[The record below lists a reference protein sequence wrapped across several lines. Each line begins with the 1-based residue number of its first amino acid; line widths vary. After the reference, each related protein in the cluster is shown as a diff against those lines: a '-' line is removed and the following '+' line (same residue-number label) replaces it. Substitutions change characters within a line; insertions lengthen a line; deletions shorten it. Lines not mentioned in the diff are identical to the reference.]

1 MVYIKFSICIVQASL
16 AMIAIAL
23 ILKGE
28 TVQGA
33 NGGPI
38 VLMSAGMPFRSTH
51 RLSSN
56 SPDWIAKRIK

>member
-38 VLMSAGMPFRSTH
+38 VLMSADIAFRST
-51 RLSSN
+51 RPLSSN
-56 SPDWIAKRIK
+56 SHDWIAK